1 MHTAFRIALLQLSIV
16 NRRKACHSHTSLEST
31 AAYMI
36 SIQPLNVAYV
46 ERVFS
51 EYQHVK
57 LNALIHYGFALN
69 YLCVLWCKK
78 RKGHENIFTV
88 CKYALTD
95 AYIFLMSQSCGSFF
109 NVTLL
114 SSEFQFFFFYSIS
127 SLFPRQKI
135 KQNLIPHD
143 TGMAVY
149 GCMCIIHCII
159 DWTLQVM
166 AKLTICSRE
175 R

>member
-1 MHTAFRIALLQLSIV
+1 MLTIYCQFTSSQLTLHYMHTAFRIALLQLSIV

-114 SSEFQFFFFYSIS
+114 SSEFQFFFFIVYQAFFPVKRS
-127 SLFPRQKI
+127 SKIWFLMIQVWLF
-135 KQNLIPHD
+135 
-143 TGMAVY
+143 MAACASYTV
-149 GCMCIIHCII
+149 
-159 DWTLQVM
+159 
-166 AKLTICSRE
+166 
-175 R
+175 